1 MIEYEFKLRRQADG
15 SLWIACQLLAGLEW
29 LPVFLSPKT
38 EKQFRE
44 WLARAQNYLSPEI
57 VDTLRRQAFEGES
70 PDPIRFTSETD
81 EMKNLG
87 LRIPQQYA
95 SVA

>member
-15 SLWIACQLLAGLEW
+15 SLWIACQRMVGRNW

-38 EKQFRE
+38 EKQFRD
-44 WLARAQNYLSPEI
+44 WLARAQKHLSPEI
-57 VDTLRRQAFEGES
+57 VDALRRQAFEGES

-81 EMKNLG
+81 EMNDLG
-87 LRIPQQYA
+87 LRTPQGYA
-95 SVA
+95 SAG